1 MRLLLVCTCALAVA
15 ACAQNDRDPQLGK
28 ESIAKAGKEKTSSAI
43 ADVPTASRAFCT
55 CNRRVINKNI
65 PRMQAMQDDPVE
77 QIPAAQMAE
86 AMKAAMAVGED
97 LRLGLDSCRSQLA
110 HFIRRVEQDTTL
122 ARNFGEALEACMEPI
137 LKKNKAALEAYD
149 QYLDKLSQRQHQVL
163 EQLSK

>member
-1 MRLLLVCTCALAVA
+1 
-15 ACAQNDRDPQLGK
+15 
-28 ESIAKAGKEKTSSAI
+28 
-43 ADVPTASRAFCT
+43 
-55 CNRRVINKNI
+55 
-65 PRMQAMQDDPVE
+65 MQDDPVE